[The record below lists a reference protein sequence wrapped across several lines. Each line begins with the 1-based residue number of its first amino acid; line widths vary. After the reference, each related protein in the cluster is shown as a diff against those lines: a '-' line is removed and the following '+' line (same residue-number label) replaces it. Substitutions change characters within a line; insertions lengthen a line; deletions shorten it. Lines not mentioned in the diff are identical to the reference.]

1 MRNPNA
7 TLRSRT
13 AVRWE
18 TIARLIVDP
27 RAWYDDTAM
36 WLYMILVAVNA
47 GQRAAVIDPGYTYM
61 WQHDQEIRQHQRRL
75 QRQGD
80 PNAEEPPILRVSA
93 LEHAAGV
100 VDSPDIIA
108 IPVFI
113 RPNHWVLGIYTWADH
128 TIRYYDTQG
137 TPMSSRIRRQLT
149 AVVEEFYPNDQ
160 PPIIHPVPINEYNR
174 QIDSYNCGPHCLLIW
189 ESFMTPDRNT
199 LITPIDMEHE
209 RLRLIS
215 NLIGAY
221 IDDNQP
227 FTPLHP
233 KEEPYLPIRD
243 YLNMLPFSDII
254 APQAQGEPE
263 PPEEEE
269 GVLIPHWHGEGI
281 KIDPVDD
288 HNNSTTNDD
297 PTPNLSQED
306 ATTFYTDAELPDN
319 RDQLAGC
326 IQRLCN
332 VITEQVSA
340 FANSSVMDSSLIDA
354 YLCML
359 QTLHRGRAAIVR
371 TAYFQNWSQNSRS
384 SDYTYG
390 DLSNLDIVL
399 IPILKS
405 SHGSIN
411 HYTLGVYNAQS
422 GSLFH
427 SLGTQASTHD
437 KQVSAIPARIFL

>member
-1 MRNPNA
+1 
-7 TLRSRT
+7 
-13 AVRWE
+13 
-18 TIARLIVDP
+18 
-27 RAWYDDTAM
+27 
-36 WLYMILVAVNA
+36 
-47 GQRAAVIDPGYTYM
+47 
-61 WQHDQEIRQHQRRL
+61 
-75 QRQGD
+75 
-80 PNAEEPPILRVSA
+80 
-93 LEHAAGV
+93 
-100 VDSPDIIA
+100 
-108 IPVFI
+108 
-113 RPNHWVLGIYTWADH
+113 
-128 TIRYYDTQG
+128 
-137 TPMSSRIRRQLT
+137 MSSRIRRQLT

-160 PPIIHPVPINEYNR
+160 PPIIHPVPTNEYNR

-263 PPEEEE
+263 PPEE